1 MRHLKNEWDQ
11 FKDCSIVGILKQRLK
26 LVHSVL
32 GNCHYLP
39 LQRLWS
45 TMKHPTRRR
54 IVKLL
59 LSMSATAATP
69 CQTFIYL
76 LLHCVFD
83 YHIWYH
89 GLIGCPWF
97 SKMDRPPHPAPCTSF
112 FATWGVGSAIFA
124 AGPGT
129 QSADGEDII
138 RIWLTFWWSKT
149 AGKQISSTWGY
160 CKGTINYIL
169 ITA

>member
-69 CQTFIYL
+69 CQTIYL

-97 SKMDRPPHPAPCTSF
+97 SKMDRPPHPAPCTF
-112 FATWGVGSAIFA
+112 FRHLRRRFGNFCCGARNSVCWWGRHHKNMTYLLVVKNCWQA
-124 AGPGT
+124 
-129 QSADGEDII
+129 
-138 RIWLTFWWSKT
+138 
-149 AGKQISSTWGY
+149 
-160 CKGTINYIL
+160 NIL
-169 ITA
+169 YMRVL